1 MDTRKITVAGHA
13 VEIAETGRGAPL
25 LYLHGFADLHAAS
38 VEWLPFHETLAR
50 SFRVIAP
57 AHPCCAGS
65 DEDEDIETID
75 DLAFRYIE
83 TIDALGFDKVDVAGT
98 CVGGWIAAELAVR
111 YPERINRV
119 ALIGASGLF
128 LREHPI
134 GDLFWEMQALQGTIY
149 AGLRRLLFAD
159 AAAPEALAMFPDSRT
174 DPARELSRYKTMRF
188 LSRIGFSPP
197 YFYNRKLRDRLHRF
211 AGPALLLWGERDRM
225 VPPAH
230 ARAYEAGLSKAKLRL
245 VPGAGHSPHVER
257 PTETAAA
264 IAAFFK
270 PAPARKAAAKAPPK
284 RKAAARPAVK
294 RRAAKAKAKAKTRAR
309 VAPHKQ
315 AKRGGR
321 RR

>member
-1 MDTRKITVAGHA
+1 MQARKITVAGHA

-57 AHPCCAGS
+57 AHPACAGS

-98 CVGGWIAAELAVR
+98 CIGGWVAAELAVR
-111 YPERINRV
+111 HPERINRV

-128 LREHPI
+128 LPEHPI

-159 AAAPEALAMFPDSRT
+159 EAAPEALAMFPDNRT

-211 AGPALLLWGERDRM
+211 AGPALVLWGERDRM

-230 ARAYEAGLSKAKLRL
+230 ARAYEAGLRKAKLRL

-264 IAAFFK
+264 LAAFFK
-270 PAPARKAAAKAPPK
+270 PAAAPARKAAAKAPPK
-284 RKAAARPAVK
+284 RKAAARPAK
-294 RRAAKAKAKAKTRAR
+294 RRTALAKARKRPVSRKT
-309 VAPHKQ
+309 
-315 AKRGGR
+315 AKRGAR
-321 RR
+321 RRR